1 MSQGK
6 LKSKLNL
13 LDLTLLGVG
22 SIIGSGW
29 LFGALHG
36 AQEAG
41 SLAWLSW
48 VIGAVAIILIGLV
61 YAELGAALPRAGGF
75 VRYPEYSHGSVTG
88 FLIGFTSFL
97 AYSSVV
103 GVEAEAVRTYANYWW
118 KGLTNSN
125 GSPTV
130 EGFLFQVVLLII
142 FFLLNYWSV
151 NFFGKFNTIITI
163 FKFVVPI
170 LTIIVMFI
178 FFKPSNFHIS
188 GATPGGMKGVFSAVA
203 GAGIVFS
210 YLGFRQ
216 AIDFAAEAKRP
227 QTDIPKAIIYSVI
240 IGLVLYV
247 LLQIGFVG
255 SVPFSQM
262 GATDWGNLGDKI
274 QSSPYADIMSILGV
288 GWLLQLILWD
298 AVISPGGTGNVF
310 MAGSGRVLYAWA
322 RNGYLP
328 KIFGKVD
335 PKTGIPRA
343 ALWLS
348 FILAILWTLPAQFQ
362 AWGGLISAVTSA
374 FVLTYMVGPVSAGAF
389 RKTAPGMKRPFV
401 LKGFGWISPLA
412 FIAASLIAYWSGFG
426 VMELLVIL
434 NLIAF
439 VVFCFVGGKNQYF
452 KGDLK
457 SGWWLVFYY
466 IVMLILSWMGQ
477 FGGHKIIPQPW
488 DDVSVAIAAL
498 VFYFWGVNSS
508 LKEPRILDEDDESDS
523 VKAEF

>member
-6 LKSKLNL
+6 LKNKLNL

-36 AQEAG
+36 AEEAG

-88 FLIGFTSFL
+88 FLIGFSSFL
-97 AYSSVV
+97 AYTSTV
-103 GVEAEAVRTYANYWW
+103 GVEAEAVRTYAHYWW
-118 KGLTNSN
+118 KGLDTAN
-125 GSPTV
+125 GSPTFA
-130 EGFLFQVVLLII
+130 GFVFQTVLLIL

-151 NFFGKFNTIITI
+151 NFFGKFNTVITI

-170 LTIIVMFI
+170 LTIITLFSV
-178 FFKPSNFHIS
+178 FKGSNFNIG
-188 GATPGGMKGVFSAVA
+188 GATPGGINGVFSAVA

-216 AIDFAAEAKRP
+216 AIDFAGEAKNP
-227 QTDIPKAIIYSVI
+227 QKDIPKAIIFSVI
-240 IGLVLYV
+240 VGLVLYV

-255 SVPFSQM
+255 AVPFDKM
-262 GATDWGNLGDKI
+262 GATNWSNLGTTIK
-274 QSSPYADIMSILGV
+274 SSPYADIMSVLGI
-288 GWLLQLILWD
+288 GWMLQLILWD

-310 MAGSGRVLYAWA
+310 MSGAGRVLYAWA
-322 RNGYLP
+322 KNGYLP
-328 KIFGKVD
+328 KAIGKVD

-348 FILAILWTLPAQFQ
+348 LVLGFLWTLPAQFQ
-362 AWGGLISAVTSA
+362 AWGGLIDAVTTA
-374 FVLTYMVGPVSAGAF
+374 FVLTYMVGPVSASSF
-389 RKTAPGMKRPFV
+389 RKHVPGMPRPFV
-401 LKGFGWISPLA
+401 LKGFGLISPLA

-426 VMELLVIL
+426 VLRLLVIL
-434 NLIAF
+434 NLVAF
-439 VVFCFVGGKNQYF
+439 IVFLFVGNKGGTF
-452 KGDLK
+452 KADLK
-457 SGWWLVFYY
+457 ANWWLIGYY
-466 IVMLILSWMGQ
+466 IVMFILSWIGQ
-477 FGGHKIIPQPW
+477 FGGTKLLPAPW
-488 DDVSVAIAAL
+488 DDVIVAIAAL
-498 VFYFWGVNSS
+498 IFYYWGANSG
-508 LKEPRILDEDDESDS
+508 LKEPRITDDDEE
-523 VKAEF
+523 VKPSKF